1 MSGFAADFIKPY
13 SRGGEAGKWTPL
25 QPSGQRPVKP
35 ENLSPTDYPTN
46 TLAHELTISKEVFFM
61 QTRPFSPDIIF
72 TSIPALLP
80 YLAVTLVVGVTSILT
95 GSIIGMLLAWAKLS
109 GHKAIRALADGYTYI
124 IRCTPSIVLLFIV
137 FYGLPKFMEAEFG
150 IDMDN
155 LSRAIFVIITFTFLF
170 GAYVSEVFR
179 SAYETV
185 DRGQYEAAV
194 TIGLSPEQA
203 FFRVMLPQAAVIALP
218 NFGNSVINL
227 MKESALAYTIGLI
240 DLLGRT
246 NLIISKNYGAYG
258 VELYVACLLIYWGL
272 SFLIEQ
278 AFLRMESY
286 LGRGR
291 LKA

>member
-1 MSGFAADFIKPY
+1 
-13 SRGGEAGKWTPL
+13 
-25 QPSGQRPVKP
+25 
-35 ENLSPTDYPTN
+35 
-46 TLAHELTISKEVFFM
+46 M

-95 GSIIGMLLAWAKLS
+95 GSILGMLLAWAKLS
-109 GHKAIRALADGYTYI
+109 GHKVIRALADGYTYI

-155 LSRAIFVIITFTFLF
+155 LSRAIFVIITFTLLF

-258 VELYVACLLIYWGL
+258 VELYVACLLIYWAL
-272 SFLIEQ
+272 SFLLEQ

>member
-1 MSGFAADFIKPY
+1 
-13 SRGGEAGKWTPL
+13 
-25 QPSGQRPVKP
+25 
-35 ENLSPTDYPTN
+35 
-46 TLAHELTISKEVFFM
+46 M

-95 GSIIGMLLAWAKLS
+95 GSILGMLLAWAKLS
-109 GHKAIRALADGYTYI
+109 GHKVIRALADGYTYI

-155 LSRAIFVIITFTFLF
+155 LSRAIFVIITFTLLF

-194 TIGLSPEQA
+194 TIGLSPKQA
-203 FFRVMLPQAAVIALP
+203 FFRVMLPQATVIALP

-258 VELYVACLLIYWGL
+258 VELYVACLLIYWAL

>member
-1 MSGFAADFIKPY
+1 
-13 SRGGEAGKWTPL
+13 
-25 QPSGQRPVKP
+25 
-35 ENLSPTDYPTN
+35 
-46 TLAHELTISKEVFFM
+46 M

-80 YLAVTLVVGVTSILT
+80 YLTVTLVVGVTSILT
-95 GSIIGMLLAWAKLS
+95 GSILGMLLAWAKLS
-109 GHKAIRALADGYTYI
+109 GNKVIRALADGYTYI

-150 IDMDN
+150 IDLDD
-155 LSRAIFVIITFTFLF
+155 LSRAVFVIITFTLLF

-185 DRGQYEAAV
+185 DKGQYEAAV
-194 TIGLSPEQA
+194 TIGLSPKQA

-246 NLIISKNYGAYG
+246 NLIIAKNYGAYG
-258 VELYVACLLIYWGL
+258 IELYVACLLIYWGL
-272 SFLIEQ
+272 SLVIEQ

-286 LGRGR
+286 LDRGR

>member
-1 MSGFAADFIKPY
+1 
-13 SRGGEAGKWTPL
+13 
-25 QPSGQRPVKP
+25 
-35 ENLSPTDYPTN
+35 
-46 TLAHELTISKEVFFM
+46 M

-95 GSIIGMLLAWAKLS
+95 GSILGMLLAWAKLS
-109 GHKAIRALADGYTYI
+109 GHKVIRALADGYTYI

-150 IDMDN
+150 IDMNN
-155 LSRAIFVIITFTFLF
+155 LSRAIFVIITFTLLF

-258 VELYVACLLIYWGL
+258 VELYVACLLIYWAL

>member
-1 MSGFAADFIKPY
+1 
-13 SRGGEAGKWTPL
+13 
-25 QPSGQRPVKP
+25 
-35 ENLSPTDYPTN
+35 
-46 TLAHELTISKEVFFM
+46 M

-80 YLAVTLVVGVTSILT
+80 YLTVTLVVGMTSILT
-95 GSIIGMLLAWAKLS
+95 GSILGMLLAWAKLS
-109 GHKAIRALADGYTYI
+109 GHKVIRALADGYTYI

-150 IDMDN
+150 IDMDD
-155 LSRAIFVIITFTFLF
+155 LSRAVFVIITFTLLF

-185 DRGQYEAAV
+185 DKGQYEAAV
-194 TIGLSPEQA
+194 TIGLSSKQA

-246 NLIISKNYGAYG
+246 NLIIAKNYGAYG
-258 VELYVACLLIYWGL
+258 IELYVACLLIYWGL
-272 SFLIEQ
+272 SLVIEQ

-286 LGRGR
+286 LDRGR

>member
-1 MSGFAADFIKPY
+1 
-13 SRGGEAGKWTPL
+13 
-25 QPSGQRPVKP
+25 
-35 ENLSPTDYPTN
+35 
-46 TLAHELTISKEVFFM
+46 M

-95 GSIIGMLLAWAKLS
+95 GSILGMLLAWAKLS
-109 GHKAIRALADGYTYI
+109 GHKVIRALADGYTYI

-155 LSRAIFVIITFTFLF
+155 LSRAIFVIITFTLLF

-194 TIGLSPEQA
+194 TIGLSPKQA

-240 DLLGRT
+240 DLLGRM

-258 VELYVACLLIYWGL
+258 VELYVACLLIYWAL

>member
-1 MSGFAADFIKPY
+1 
-13 SRGGEAGKWTPL
+13 
-25 QPSGQRPVKP
+25 
-35 ENLSPTDYPTN
+35 
-46 TLAHELTISKEVFFM
+46 M

-80 YLAVTLVVGVTSILT
+80 YLTVTLVVGVTSILT
-95 GSIIGMLLAWAKLS
+95 GSILGMLLAWAKLS
-109 GHKAIRALADGYTYI
+109 GHKVIRALADGYTYI

-150 IDMDN
+150 IDLDD
-155 LSRAIFVIITFTFLF
+155 LSRAVFVIITFTLLF

-185 DRGQYEAAV
+185 DKGQYEAAV
-194 TIGLSPEQA
+194 TIGLSPKQA

-246 NLIISKNYGAYG
+246 NLIIAKNYGAYG
-258 VELYVACLLIYWGL
+258 IELYVACLFIYWGL
-272 SFLIEQ
+272 SLVIEQ

-286 LGRGR
+286 LDRGR

>member
-1 MSGFAADFIKPY
+1 
-13 SRGGEAGKWTPL
+13 
-25 QPSGQRPVKP
+25 
-35 ENLSPTDYPTN
+35 
-46 TLAHELTISKEVFFM
+46 M

-95 GSIIGMLLAWAKLS
+95 GSIMGMLLAWAKLS
-109 GHKAIRALADGYTYI
+109 GHKVIRALADGYTYI

-155 LSRAIFVIITFTFLF
+155 LSRAIFVIITFTLLF

-203 FFRVMLPQAAVIALP
+203 FIRVMLPQAAVIALP

-258 VELYVACLLIYWGL
+258 VELYVACLLIYWAL

>member
-1 MSGFAADFIKPY
+1 
-13 SRGGEAGKWTPL
+13 
-25 QPSGQRPVKP
+25 
-35 ENLSPTDYPTN
+35 
-46 TLAHELTISKEVFFM
+46 M

-80 YLAVTLVVGVTSILT
+80 YLTVTLVVGVTSILT
-95 GSIIGMLLAWAKLS
+95 GSILGMLLAWAKLS
-109 GHKAIRALADGYTYI
+109 GHKVIRALADGYTYI

-150 IDMDN
+150 IDLDD
-155 LSRAIFVIITFTFLF
+155 LSRAVFVIITFTLLF

-185 DRGQYEAAV
+185 DKGQYEAAV
-194 TIGLSPEQA
+194 TIGLSPKQA

-246 NLIISKNYGAYG
+246 NLIIAKNYGAYG
-258 VELYVACLLIYWGL
+258 IELYVACLLIYWGL
-272 SFLIEQ
+272 SLVIEQ

>member
-1 MSGFAADFIKPY
+1 
-13 SRGGEAGKWTPL
+13 
-25 QPSGQRPVKP
+25 
-35 ENLSPTDYPTN
+35 
-46 TLAHELTISKEVFFM
+46 M

-95 GSIIGMLLAWAKLS
+95 GSILGMLLAWAKLS
-109 GHKAIRALADGYTYI
+109 GHKVIRALADGYTYI

-155 LSRAIFVIITFTFLF
+155 LSRAIFVIITFTLLF

-194 TIGLSPEQA
+194 TIGLSPKQA
-203 FFRVMLPQAAVIALP
+203 FFRVMLPQAAVITLP

-258 VELYVACLLIYWGL
+258 VELYVACLLIYWAL

>member
-1 MSGFAADFIKPY
+1 
-13 SRGGEAGKWTPL
+13 
-25 QPSGQRPVKP
+25 
-35 ENLSPTDYPTN
+35 
-46 TLAHELTISKEVFFM
+46 M

-80 YLAVTLVVGVTSILT
+80 YLTVTLVVGVTSILT
-95 GSIIGMLLAWAKLS
+95 GSILGMLLAWAKLS
-109 GHKAIRALADGYTYI
+109 GHKVIRALADGYTYI

-137 FYGLPKFMEAEFG
+137 FYGLPKFMESEFG
-150 IDMDN
+150 IDLDD
-155 LSRAIFVIITFTFLF
+155 LSRAVFVIITFTLLF

-185 DRGQYEAAV
+185 DKGQYEAAV
-194 TIGLSPEQA
+194 TIGLSPRQA

-246 NLIISKNYGAYG
+246 NLIIAKNYGAYG
-258 VELYVACLLIYWGL
+258 IELYVACLLIYWGL
-272 SFLIEQ
+272 SLVIEQ

-286 LGRGR
+286 LDRGR

>member
-1 MSGFAADFIKPY
+1 
-13 SRGGEAGKWTPL
+13 
-25 QPSGQRPVKP
+25 
-35 ENLSPTDYPTN
+35 
-46 TLAHELTISKEVFFM
+46 M

-95 GSIIGMLLAWAKLS
+95 GSILGMLLAWAKLS
-109 GHKAIRALADGYTYI
+109 GHKVIRALADGYTYI

-194 TIGLSPEQA
+194 TIGLSPKQA

-258 VELYVACLLIYWGL
+258 VELYVACLLIYWAL

>member
-1 MSGFAADFIKPY
+1 
-13 SRGGEAGKWTPL
+13 
-25 QPSGQRPVKP
+25 
-35 ENLSPTDYPTN
+35 
-46 TLAHELTISKEVFFM
+46 M

-80 YLAVTLVVGVTSILT
+80 YLTVTLVVGVTSILT
-95 GSIIGMLLAWAKLS
+95 GSILGMLLAWAKLS
-109 GHKAIRALADGYTYI
+109 GHKVIRALADGYTYV

-150 IDMDN
+150 IDLDD
-155 LSRAIFVIITFTFLF
+155 LSRAVFVIITFTLLF

-185 DRGQYEAAV
+185 DKGQYEAAV
-194 TIGLSPEQA
+194 TIGLSPKQA

-246 NLIISKNYGAYG
+246 NLIIAKNYGAYG
-258 VELYVACLLIYWGL
+258 IELYVACLLIYWGL
-272 SFLIEQ
+272 SLVIEQ

-286 LGRGR
+286 LDRGR

>member
-1 MSGFAADFIKPY
+1 
-13 SRGGEAGKWTPL
+13 
-25 QPSGQRPVKP
+25 
-35 ENLSPTDYPTN
+35 
-46 TLAHELTISKEVFFM
+46 M

-95 GSIIGMLLAWAKLS
+95 GSILGMLLAWAKLS
-109 GHKAIRALADGYTYI
+109 GHKVIRALADGYTYI

-137 FYGLPKFMEAEFG
+137 FCGLPKFMEAEFG

-155 LSRAIFVIITFTFLF
+155 LSRAIFVIITFTLLF

-194 TIGLSPEQA
+194 TIGLSPKQA
-203 FFRVMLPQAAVIALP
+203 FFRVMLPQAAMIALP

-258 VELYVACLLIYWGL
+258 VELYVACLLIYWAL

>member
-1 MSGFAADFIKPY
+1 
-13 SRGGEAGKWTPL
+13 
-25 QPSGQRPVKP
+25 
-35 ENLSPTDYPTN
+35 
-46 TLAHELTISKEVFFM
+46 M

-95 GSIIGMLLAWAKLS
+95 GSILGMLLAWAKLS
-109 GHKAIRALADGYTYI
+109 GHKVIRALADGYTYI

-155 LSRAIFVIITFTFLF
+155 LSRAIFVIITFTLLF

-185 DRGQYEAAV
+185 DRWQYEAAV

-203 FFRVMLPQAAVIALP
+203 FFRVMLPQAAMIALP

-258 VELYVACLLIYWGL
+258 VELYVACLLIYWAL

>member
-1 MSGFAADFIKPY
+1 
-13 SRGGEAGKWTPL
+13 
-25 QPSGQRPVKP
+25 
-35 ENLSPTDYPTN
+35 
-46 TLAHELTISKEVFFM
+46 M

-95 GSIIGMLLAWAKLS
+95 GSILGMLLAWAKLS
-109 GHKAIRALADGYTYI
+109 GHKVIRALADGYTYI

-137 FYGLPKFMEAEFG
+137 FYGLPKFMETEFG

-155 LSRAIFVIITFTFLF
+155 LSRAIFVIITFTLLF

-203 FFRVMLPQAAVIALP
+203 FFRVMLPQAAMIALP

-258 VELYVACLLIYWGL
+258 VELYVACLLIYWAL

>member
-1 MSGFAADFIKPY
+1 
-13 SRGGEAGKWTPL
+13 
-25 QPSGQRPVKP
+25 
-35 ENLSPTDYPTN
+35 
-46 TLAHELTISKEVFFM
+46 M

-95 GSIIGMLLAWAKLS
+95 GSILGMLLAWAKLS
-109 GHKAIRALADGYTYI
+109 GHKVIRALADGYTYI

-155 LSRAIFVIITFTFLF
+155 LSRAIFVIITFTLLF

-203 FFRVMLPQAAVIALP
+203 FFRVMLPQAAMIALP

-258 VELYVACLLIYWGL
+258 VELYVACLLIYWAL

-286 LGRGR
+286 LWRGR

>member
-1 MSGFAADFIKPY
+1 
-13 SRGGEAGKWTPL
+13 
-25 QPSGQRPVKP
+25 
-35 ENLSPTDYPTN
+35 
-46 TLAHELTISKEVFFM
+46 M

-80 YLAVTLVVGVTSILT
+80 YLTVTLVVGVTSILT
-95 GSIIGMLLAWAKLS
+95 GSILGMLLAWAKLS
-109 GHKAIRALADGYTYI
+109 GHKVIRALADGYTYI

-150 IDMDN
+150 IDLDD
-155 LSRAIFVIITFTFLF
+155 LSRAVFVIITFTLLF

-185 DRGQYEAAV
+185 DKGQYEAAV
-194 TIGLSPEQA
+194 TIGLSPKQA
-203 FFRVMLPQAAVIALP
+203 FLRVMLPQAAVIALP

-246 NLIISKNYGAYG
+246 NLIIAKNYGAYG
-258 VELYVACLLIYWGL
+258 IELYVACLLIYWGL
-272 SFLIEQ
+272 SLVIEQ

-286 LGRGR
+286 LDRGR

>member
-1 MSGFAADFIKPY
+1 
-13 SRGGEAGKWTPL
+13 
-25 QPSGQRPVKP
+25 
-35 ENLSPTDYPTN
+35 
-46 TLAHELTISKEVFFM
+46 M

-80 YLAVTLVVGVTSILT
+80 YLTVTLVVGVTSILT
-95 GSIIGMLLAWAKLS
+95 GSILGMLLAWAKLS
-109 GHKAIRALADGYTYI
+109 GHKVIRALADGYTYI

-150 IDMDN
+150 IDLDD
-155 LSRAIFVIITFTFLF
+155 LSRAVFVIITFTLLF

-185 DRGQYEAAV
+185 DKGQYEAAV
-194 TIGLSPEQA
+194 TIGLSPQQA

-240 DLLGRT
+240 DLLGKT
-246 NLIISKNYGAYG
+246 NLIIAKNYGAYG
-258 VELYVACLLIYWGL
+258 IELYVACLLIYWGISL
-272 SFLIEQ
+272 VIEQ

-286 LGRGR
+286 LDRGR

>member
-1 MSGFAADFIKPY
+1 
-13 SRGGEAGKWTPL
+13 
-25 QPSGQRPVKP
+25 
-35 ENLSPTDYPTN
+35 
-46 TLAHELTISKEVFFM
+46 M

-80 YLAVTLVVGVTSILT
+80 YLTVTLVVGVTSILT
-95 GSIIGMLLAWAKLS
+95 GSILGMLLAWAKLS
-109 GHKAIRALADGYTYI
+109 GHKVIRALADGYTYI

-150 IDMDN
+150 IDLDD
-155 LSRAIFVIITFTFLF
+155 LSRAVFVIITFTLLF

-179 SAYETV
+179 SAYETI
-185 DRGQYEAAV
+185 DKGQYEAAV
-194 TIGLSPEQA
+194 TIGLSPKQA
-203 FFRVMLPQAAVIALP
+203 FFRVMLSQAAVIALP

-246 NLIISKNYGAYG
+246 NLIIAKNYGAYG
-258 VELYVACLLIYWGL
+258 IELYVACLLIYWGL
-272 SFLIEQ
+272 SLVIEQ

-286 LGRGR
+286 LDRGR

>member
-1 MSGFAADFIKPY
+1 
-13 SRGGEAGKWTPL
+13 
-25 QPSGQRPVKP
+25 
-35 ENLSPTDYPTN
+35 
-46 TLAHELTISKEVFFM
+46 M

-95 GSIIGMLLAWAKLS
+95 GSILGMLLAWAKLS
-109 GHKAIRALADGYTYI
+109 GHKVIRALADGYTYI

-150 IDMDN
+150 IDLDN
-155 LSRAIFVIITFTFLF
+155 LSRAIFVIITFTLLF

-194 TIGLSPEQA
+194 TIGLSPKQA

-258 VELYVACLLIYWGL
+258 VELYVACLLIYWAL
-272 SFLIEQ
+272 SLLIEQ

>member
-1 MSGFAADFIKPY
+1 
-13 SRGGEAGKWTPL
+13 
-25 QPSGQRPVKP
+25 
-35 ENLSPTDYPTN
+35 
-46 TLAHELTISKEVFFM
+46 M

-95 GSIIGMLLAWAKLS
+95 GSILGMLLAWAKLS
-109 GHKAIRALADGYTYI
+109 GHKVIRALADGYTYI

-155 LSRAIFVIITFTFLF
+155 LSRAIFVIITFTLLF

-194 TIGLSPEQA
+194 TIGLSPKQA

-278 AFLRMESY
+278 AFLRMESH

>member
-1 MSGFAADFIKPY
+1 
-13 SRGGEAGKWTPL
+13 
-25 QPSGQRPVKP
+25 
-35 ENLSPTDYPTN
+35 
-46 TLAHELTISKEVFFM
+46 M

-80 YLAVTLVVGVTSILT
+80 YLTVTLVVGVTSILT
-95 GSIIGMLLAWAKLS
+95 GSILGMLLAWAKLS
-109 GHKAIRALADGYTYI
+109 GHKVIRALADGYTYI

-137 FYGLPKFMEAEFG
+137 FYGLPKFMEAQFG
-150 IDMDN
+150 IDMDD
-155 LSRAIFVIITFTFLF
+155 LSRAVFVIITFTLLF

-185 DRGQYEAAV
+185 DKGQYEAAV

-246 NLIISKNYGAYG
+246 NLIIAKNYGAYG
-258 VELYVACLLIYWGL
+258 IELYVACLLIYWGL
-272 SFLIEQ
+272 SLVIEQ

-286 LGRGR
+286 LDRGR

>member
-1 MSGFAADFIKPY
+1 
-13 SRGGEAGKWTPL
+13 
-25 QPSGQRPVKP
+25 
-35 ENLSPTDYPTN
+35 
-46 TLAHELTISKEVFFM
+46 M

-80 YLAVTLVVGVTSILT
+80 YLTVTLVVGATSILT
-95 GSIIGMLLAWAKLS
+95 GSILGMLLAWAKLS
-109 GHKAIRALADGYTYI
+109 GHKVIRALADGYTYI

-150 IDMDN
+150 IDLDD
-155 LSRAIFVIITFTFLF
+155 LSRAVFAIITFTLLF

-185 DRGQYEAAV
+185 DKGQYEAAV
-194 TIGLSPEQA
+194 TIGLSPKQA

-246 NLIISKNYGAYG
+246 NLIIAKNYGAYG
-258 VELYVACLLIYWGL
+258 IELYVACLLIYWGL
-272 SFLIEQ
+272 SLVIEQ

-286 LGRGR
+286 LDRGR
-291 LKA
+291 MKA

>member
-1 MSGFAADFIKPY
+1 
-13 SRGGEAGKWTPL
+13 
-25 QPSGQRPVKP
+25 
-35 ENLSPTDYPTN
+35 
-46 TLAHELTISKEVFFM
+46 M

-95 GSIIGMLLAWAKLS
+95 GSILGMLLAWAKLS
-109 GHKAIRALADGYTYI
+109 GHKVIRALADGYTYI

-155 LSRAIFVIITFTFLF
+155 LSRAIFVIITFTLLF

-194 TIGLSPEQA
+194 TIGLCPKQA

-258 VELYVACLLIYWGL
+258 VELYVACLLIYWAL

>member
-1 MSGFAADFIKPY
+1 
-13 SRGGEAGKWTPL
+13 
-25 QPSGQRPVKP
+25 
-35 ENLSPTDYPTN
+35 
-46 TLAHELTISKEVFFM
+46 
-61 QTRPFSPDIIF
+61 
-72 TSIPALLP
+72 
-80 YLAVTLVVGVTSILT
+80 
-95 GSIIGMLLAWAKLS
+95 MLLAWAKLS
-109 GHKAIRALADGYTYI
+109 GHKVIRALADGYTYI

-155 LSRAIFVIITFTFLF
+155 LSRAIFVIITFTLLF

-258 VELYVACLLIYWGL
+258 VELYVACLLIYWAL

>member
-1 MSGFAADFIKPY
+1 
-13 SRGGEAGKWTPL
+13 
-25 QPSGQRPVKP
+25 
-35 ENLSPTDYPTN
+35 
-46 TLAHELTISKEVFFM
+46 M

-95 GSIIGMLLAWAKLS
+95 GSILGMLLAWAKLS
-109 GHKAIRALADGYTYI
+109 GHKVIRALAGGYTYI
-124 IRCTPSIVLLFIV
+124 ISCTPSIVLLFIV

-155 LSRAIFVIITFTFLF
+155 LSRAIFVIITFTLLF

-258 VELYVACLLIYWGL
+258 VELYVACLLIYWAL

-286 LGRGR
+286 LGWGR

>member
-1 MSGFAADFIKPY
+1 
-13 SRGGEAGKWTPL
+13 
-25 QPSGQRPVKP
+25 
-35 ENLSPTDYPTN
+35 
-46 TLAHELTISKEVFFM
+46 M

-95 GSIIGMLLAWAKLS
+95 GSILGMLLALAKLS
-109 GHKAIRALADGYTYI
+109 GHKVIRALADGYTYI

-155 LSRAIFVIITFTFLF
+155 LSRAIFVIITFTLLF

-258 VELYVACLLIYWGL
+258 VELYVACLLIYWAL

>member
-1 MSGFAADFIKPY
+1 
-13 SRGGEAGKWTPL
+13 
-25 QPSGQRPVKP
+25 
-35 ENLSPTDYPTN
+35 
-46 TLAHELTISKEVFFM
+46 M
-61 QTRPFSPDIIF
+61 QTRPFSPEMIF

-95 GSIIGMLLAWAKLS
+95 GSLLGMLLAWAKLS
-109 GHKAIRALADGYTYI
+109 GHRGIRMAADGYTYI

-137 FYGLPKFMEAEFG
+137 FYGLPKFMESEFG

-155 LSRAIFVIITFTFLF
+155 LSRAVFVIITFTLLF

-179 SAYETV
+179 SAYEAV

-194 TIGLSPEQA
+194 TIGLSPLQA
-203 FFRVMLPQAAVIALP
+203 SFRVMLPQAAVIALP

-227 MKESALAYTIGLI
+227 LKESALAYTIGLI

-246 NLIISKNYGAYG
+246 NLIIAKNYGAYG
-258 VELYVACLLIYWGL
+258 IEFYVACLLIYWGL
-272 SFLIEQ
+272 SIIIEQ